1 MKGRVLIAVKLQPGA
16 SRDEIVGFN
25 EGVLRV
31 KVKAP
36 PERGR
41 ANEAL
46 VALLASCLDLSPTQV
61 KILRGHKQRRKL
73 VEIWGIDPETLKLRL
88 RG

>member
-1 MKGRVLIAVKLQPGA
+1 MKVRVLITVKLQPGA